1 MPTSSSAACSMGS
14 PGAPDFERLLA
25 RLSEGLESAGLDF
38 MLIGGQAVLLH
49 GEPRLTQDIDITL
62 GVGPEAL
69 GTVLAACERMEL
81 LALPEDVQSFVR
93 ETFVLPAADTRSGVR
108 VDLIFS
114 TTPYEAQAIERSLR
128 VEVGGRP
135 VPFATAEDLILHK
148 LFAGRPRDLEDA
160 HGVVLRKRDELDWV
174 YLERWAE
181 EFSAVPGKEGI
192 RSVLSELRR
201 G

>member
-1 MPTSSSAACSMGS
+1 MGS
-14 PGAPDFERLLA
+14 PSAPDFERLLA

-62 GVGPEAL
+62 GVGPDAL
-69 GTVLAACERMEL
+69 GKVLAACEGMEL
-81 LALPEDVQSFVR
+81 VPLPEDVQSFVR

-114 TTPYEAQAIERSLR
+114 TTRYEAQAIERAVR
-128 VEVGGRP
+128 VEVGGRR
-135 VPFATAEDLILHK
+135 VPFASAEDLILHK
-148 LFAGRPRDLEDA
+148 LFAGRPRDIEDA
-160 HGVVLRKRDELDWV
+160 RGVVLRRRDQLDWP
-174 YLERWAE
+174 YLTLWAQ

-192 RSVLSELRR
+192 PAALSELRR
-201 G
+201 R